1 MSNRLNNSNYD
12 KEIISPLGEAMEEV
26 LPELMIRNT
35 KLGNRLKTKLKV
47 CSLLNNIELRN
58 QHYLKEFVSSSE
70 KTLQDLKSGL
80 CLSKAMSISANKLSQ
95 LNSRILNDCFMKK
108 NDLIYKT
115 NRSLIKR
122 NKEQESNMI
131 IKQSISSLR
140 ECINPTF
147 KIAETPKI
155 VENTKKFLSESEL
168 SDVKKIINNKISADE
183 KIIKQKIKNYLDKVK
198 MINFATSRNADLI
211 DNNSQRIN
219 KDSIID
225 FRIFA
230 KYFSFKNDLGMIHY
244 QKVRP
249 APLRD
254 KSCPSIENIRE
265 NLFPE
270 IKEGKIGNNYVNI
283 NNSNSV
289 KIISGMKMY
298 RKIGKRNKAYI
309 DDEKENNSND
319 ISDII
324 VNDKKDSFNTLKKI
338 IIRNKSLVNRTTNR
352 YNKISSLMDI
362 NLPKISE
369 YETLVINKTKKN
381 KEIKRKKNNSNKK
394 GKNKIDIYHFL
405 NSDLIKEFRELRD
418 EIKNLKSKKID
429 IEGNYIKHHENSS
442 NILYNYNDFIN
453 KRNINNNE
461 HNNIS
466 SCDQK
471 LFTPNHILRM
481 PSSHSMSIIKRKV
494 NIVNN
499 KDNNNRTNRKNRNCS
514 NYTRDRTSAST
525 IKNSVSSIFTPNKNE
540 KKYNEIFNYINKKN
554 ILTNNSSD
562 IHSLI
567 SPKQRSNIQLKKS
580 LQTNN
585 ATNNSEC

>member
-80 CLSKAMSISANKLSQ
+80 CLSKAMSISANKLSK

-108 NDLIYKT
+108 NDFIYKT

-147 KIAETPKI
+147 KIAEAPKI

-168 SDVKKIINNKISADE
+168 SNVKRIINNKISADE

-198 MINFATSRNADLI
+198 MINLAISRNVDLI

-319 ISDII
+319 ISDIM

-338 IIRNKSLVNRTTNR
+338 IIRNKSLVNRTTSKYNR
-352 YNKISSLMDI
+352 ISSLMDI

-369 YETLVINKTKKN
+369 YETLVINKIKKN
-381 KEIKRKKNNSNKK
+381 KEIKGKKNILNKK

-405 NSDLIKEFRELRD
+405 NSDLIKEFNDLRD
-418 EIKNLKSKKID
+418 EIKSLKSKKID
-429 IEGNYIKHHENSS
+429 IEGKYIKNNENSS

-453 KRNINNNE
+453 KKNINNNE
-461 HNNIS
+461 HNNKS
-466 SCDQK
+466 SCDRK
-471 LFTPNHILRM
+471 LFSPSHILRM

-499 KDNNNRTNRKNRNCS
+499 KDNNNKTNRKNRNCS

-554 ILTNNSSD
+554 ILTNNSD
-562 IHSLI
+562 VHSLI
-567 SPKQRSNIQLKKS
+567 SPKQRANIQLKKS

-585 ATNNSEC
+585 VTNNSEY